1 MGILTDTFTLS
12 NSTEIPKVGF
22 GTWQVPD
29 GKATYDAVRTALDV
43 GYRHIDTAHGYGNEA
58 SVGRAVRDSG
68 IAREDLFITSKL
80 PADAKT
86 HDLAATRRDESLTNL
101 DLGWIDLYLVHAP
114 WPWDRIATRH
124 DQGNLDAW
132 RALEEGYGDGTLK
145 AIGISNFDVHDME
158 NLLAHGDVAPVVNQ
172 IQYYVGF
179 TEPVI
184 TSFAQEHGMLVEAY
198 SPLATGD
205 MLGNA
210 DVAAVAEAHGVSAA
224 QVALR
229 FCLQNGILPLPK
241 AVGPEHIRANA
252 ELDFELTAD
261 EMTTLNALADTAP
274 SHYHNPTQ
282 G

>member
-1 MGILTDTFTLS
+1 MSILTDTFTLS

-29 GKATYDAVRTALDV
+29 GSATYDAVRTALDV
-43 GYRHIDTAHGYGNEA
+43 GYRHIDTAHAYGNER

-68 IAREDLFITSKL
+68 IAREEIFITSKL

-86 HDLAATRRDESLTNL
+86 RDLAAARRDESLANL
-101 DLGWIDLYLVHAP
+101 DLGYIDLYLIHAP
-114 WPWDRIATRH
+114 WPWGQFTTRH
-124 DQGNLDAW
+124 DQGNIDAW
-132 RALEEGYGDGTLK
+132 RALEQGYGDSSLK

-158 NLLAHGDVAPVVNQ
+158 NLLGHAEVAPQVNQ
-172 IQYYVGF
+172 IQYYIGF

-184 TSFAQEHGMLVEAY
+184 TDFAQSHGLLVEAY

-205 MLGNA
+205 MLGDA
-210 DVAAVAEAHGVSAA
+210 EVRAVAEAHGVSAA

-229 FCLQNGILPLPK
+229 FCLRNDVLPLPK
-241 AVGPEHIRANA
+241 AVGPEHIRTNA
-252 ELDFELTAD
+252 ELDFELTD
-261 EMTTLNALADTAP
+261 EEMAGLSALTDTAP
-274 SHYHNPTQ
+274 GHFHNPTQ